1 MFYGVY
7 FLSVLQNYSHD
18 RMKEIK
24 SGVAG
29 DCRPKVNLDPI
40 VAAAQ
45 RIVWQLIHKTS
56 VIP

>member
-45 RIVWQLIHKTS
+45 RIV
-56 VIP
+56 